1 MKAQYL
7 PNMLIIVGIHTETL
21 KVDVVTAVLIFHHQ
35 WLRTAG
41 KIPTL
46 FTSII

>member
-1 MKAQYL
+1 
-7 PNMLIIVGIHTETL
+7 
-21 KVDVVTAVLIFHHQ
+21 VLIFHHQ

-46 FTSII
+46 FTSIIWNEMQDITDYLFWDASWPYCTGNQ